1 MRQEILTDR
10 VVVHFSGDS
19 VFRLDDHTH
28 PGLAIGYGK
37 DHKIVQLTFVAPKRR
52 RDTDQVV
59 VIERYDPEADAL
71 DVQLDE
77 GAWHDTEESPLGF
90 LIDYDSKHRIV
101 ALEFLNASSLFPEA
115 ALERLGNAA

>member
-1 MRQEILTDR
+1 MRQEILSDR
-10 VVVHFSGDS
+10 VVVHFSADT
-19 VFRLDDHTH
+19 VFDLDDQTH
-28 PGLAIGYGK
+28 PGLVIGYGK
-37 DHKIVQLTFVAPKRR
+37 DHKIVQLTFLHPRPRHDSAE
-52 RDTDQVV
+52 VV

-101 ALEFLNASSLFPEA
+101 ALEFLNASNVFPEA
-115 ALERLGNAA
+115 ALARLSNAA